1 MTPNSETLTVMFVD
15 LVGYTKTANKL
26 GRQHLSD
33 LHDIFDN
40 ISLEVFAKY
49 HGKVIKKIGDAFLT
63 TFKSPTNAI
72 LSGIALQS
80 EFRKYNKTSHPKIPL
95 KIRVAIHSGEV
106 VIKNDDI
113 YGDAVNVTSRIERL
127 TKENDIV
134 FSESVYSIMNKNE
147 IPYLYIGAHRF
158 KGVKHPVKLFKVKKR
173 YDEIL
178 RKKRNLV
185 RNVKRSVSN
194 ILFLVLFLLIL
205 AVIIGSAFYYL
216 FNYSRLF

>member
-1 MTPNSETLTVMFVD
+1 
-15 LVGYTKTANKL
+15 
-26 GRQHLSD
+26 
-33 LHDIFDN
+33 
-40 ISLEVFAKY
+40 
-49 HGKVIKKIGDAFLT
+49 
-63 TFKSPTNAI
+63 
-72 LSGIALQS
+72 
-80 EFRKYNKTSHPKIPL
+80 
-95 KIRVAIHSGEV
+95 
-106 VIKNDDI
+106 
-113 YGDAVNVTSRIERL
+113 
-127 TKENDIV
+127 
-134 FSESVYSIMNKNE
+134 MNKNE